1 MNKIYICD
9 TGVITIDEN
18 NTPKNFRSDRE
29 SINRIVLLDEDS
41 EIIYTKKGVS
51 KTITGHKGQIMVQFY
66 EDTFENPVV
75 IVDSDDWKT
84 NLENY
89 RKREEEM
96 KLKWAESKTEYG
108 DRDTCAPKPV
118 A

>member
-18 NTPKNFRSDRE
+18 NTPKNFKGDRE

-89 RKREEEM
+89 RKHEEEM
-96 KLKWAESKTEYG
+96 KLKWAQSKNECG
-108 DRDTCAPKPV
+108 DGNICGTQCA

>member
-51 KTITGHKGQIMVQFY
+51 KTITGRKGQIMVQFY

-108 DRDTCAPKPV
+108 DSDLCGTKP
-118 A
+118 AA

>member
-18 NTPKNFRSDRE
+18 NTPKNFKGDRE

-96 KLKWAESKTEYG
+96 KLKWAQSNTKCE
-108 DRDTCAPKPV
+108 DVNICAPKP
-118 A
+118 AA